1 MRTART
7 AYSKTGNG
15 TITLDLLD
23 ALELSEVL
31 DYLRDWLTA
40 AGEHV
45 RADLNR
51 FGCDDR
57 ATRTVCDRLSA
68 FTELIVTGQADDDD
82 IYPGRDRDRC
92 DDLDVHAD
100 PAGDDDGNQDDQW

>member
-7 AYSKTGNG
+7 NYSKTGNG

-31 DYLRDWLTA
+31 DYLRDWLTTTSD
-40 AGEHV
+40 HV
-45 RADLNR
+45 RADLHR
-51 FGCDDR
+51 FGCDDN
-57 ATRTVCDRLSA
+57 ATKTVCNRLTA

-82 IYPGRDRDRC
+82 IYPGRDDDHHSRDGRGPSDR
-92 DDLDVHAD
+92 DDK
-100 PAGDDDGNQDDQW
+100 W